1 MNAEVYFSEIL
12 KEYKSHKQLSIF
24 LDGYFN
30 WKNKFNIQQRW
41 NVYEHG
47 VKFLEKIGEI
57 ELAYN
62 EWKQLQIEEYGKYD
76 QFTYRDGTI
85 LRLTS
90 FEKSLN
96 KGLVDS
102 FHIHKIAFKGSQL
115 TKFGLRN
122 KSQVFQTLDIHIKAK
137 YEFSFFEDF
146 WIDYKNPNCGFK
158 TFGFHHYLAIFKD
171 SDKKYVEWEKRLS
184 DPNFNSIYVRKDGTA
199 KDNLVFESIRHR
211 ASELLREAENLYRS
225 NIGAKQVGESWIS
238 ETELY
243 YLIKS
248 KFNSYKVIHHGRP
261 EFLGR
266 QHLDIWIPELKIGI
280 EYHGTQHDKPID
292 FFGGEKSFLENQK
305 RDERK
310 RNLCLENG
318 VHLIEVREGYEIESI
333 IQIILNVKSTN

>member
-1 MNAEVYFSEIL
+1 MDAKEHLEEII
-12 KEYKSHKQLSIF
+12 KDYKSHKKLSIF
-24 LDGYFN
+24 LDRYYQ
-30 WKNKFNIQQRW
+30 WKKSFSIQQRW
-41 NVYEHG
+41 YLYEDG
-47 VKFLEKIGEI
+47 VKFLEKIGEN

-62 EWKQLQIEEYGKYD
+62 EWKKLQIEEFGNYD
-76 QFTYRDGTI
+76 QFTYRDGAI
-85 LRLTS
+85 LRLSS

-158 TFGFHHYLAIFKD
+158 TFGFHHYLPIFKD
-171 SDKKYVEWEKRLS
+171 SDKKYIEWEKRLS
-184 DPNFNSIYVRKDGTA
+184 DPKFYSIYVRKDGSA

-211 ASELLREAENLYRS
+211 ASELLREAENLYRA

-248 KFNSYKVIHHGRP
+248 KFNNNKVIHHGRP

-280 EYHGTQHDKPID
+280 EFHGAQHDRPIE
-292 FFGGEKSFLENQK
+292 FFGGEISFLENQK

-318 VHLIEVREGYEIESI
+318 VRLIEVREGYDIDSI
-333 IQIILNVKSTN
+333 IQMIIDIQGIN